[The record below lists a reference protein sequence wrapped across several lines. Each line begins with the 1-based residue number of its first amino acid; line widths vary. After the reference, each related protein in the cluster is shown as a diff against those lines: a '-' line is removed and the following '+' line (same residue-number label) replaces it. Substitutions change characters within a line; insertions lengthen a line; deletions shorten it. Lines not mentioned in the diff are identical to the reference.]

1 MIQEELKEKIAGI
14 LKEAMKPIEYG
25 GDIEHAPEVHYPTE
39 DEIAHALI
47 EAGIGDVLGHRVFV
61 SKDGKE
67 IKQLYNGK
75 EVEQIVKE
83 RNMYKHRAEV
93 AEKALKNAV
102 DDYVGLECTCKGV
115 YDSHFDKDEECE
127 GCEWRRF
134 EMEDAIPCAV
144 NKYLNYAEK
153 ELAEE
158 EEK

>member
-1 MIQEELKEKIAGI
+1 MTNEELKDIIARHVCNACEFG
-14 LKEAMKPIEYG
+14 YG
-25 GDIEHAPEVHYPTE
+25 FDGKCDIGNDYRKCSICGETAE
-39 DEIAHALI
+39 ALI
-47 EAGIGDVLGHRVFV
+47 EAGIGDV
-61 SKDGKE
+61 E
-67 IKQLYNGK
+67 
-75 EVEQIVKE
+75 EAE
-83 RNMYKHRAEV
+83 HRAKV

-115 YDSHFDKDEECE
+115 YDSHFDRDEECE
-127 GCEWRRF
+127 GCELRRF

>member
-1 MIQEELKEKIAGI
+1 MTNEELKEKIAHI
-14 LKEAMKPIEYG
+14 IADYCCPLRKEHKHWGNSRMCYSKENFAECEPITACT
-25 GDIEHAPEVHYPTE
+25 D
-39 DEIAHALI
+39 ALI
-47 EAGIGDVLGHRVFV
+47 EAGIG
-61 SKDGKE
+61 
-67 IKQLYNGK
+67 
-75 EVEQIVKE
+75 EVEE
-83 RNMYKHRAEV
+83 AEHRAEV

-127 GCEWRRF
+127 DCELRRF
-134 EMEDAIPCAV
+134 EMEDASPCAV